1 MGYKLAGYNH
11 LGGIEIDPKIAYTY
25 KANHDPKYFYI
36 EDIREFNKRKDLP
49 EELYDLDILD
59 GSPPCTTFSM
69 AGSREQSWGKLKYFR
84 EGQSA
89 QVLDD
94 LVYVYCDTVEKL
106 KPKTVI
112 LENVPGLIAGNALKY
127 AIGIYERLAG
137 IGYDVQIFSLNA
149 ATMGVPQARERVF
162 FIARQRSLGW
172 QDLKLNYDYK
182 PVTFGEIEEQ
192 RPEVKPLIPSL
203 AARWPYV
210 QYGDQSFKMA
220 NCRYIGDNSK
230 SSFFSASI
238 VYDDWVHCT
247 LTSSGHSVYYQEQR
261 NVSDQEYSR
270 MSTFPND
277 FDYCGASV
285 RYVCGMSV
293 PPLMT
298 AAIAK
303 EMRSQWFKV

>member
-172 QDLKLNYDYK
+172 QDL
-182 PVTFGEIEEQ
+182 
-192 RPEVKPLIPSL
+192 
-203 AARWPYV
+203 
-210 QYGDQSFKMA
+210 
-220 NCRYIGDNSK
+220 
-230 SSFFSASI
+230 
-238 VYDDWVHCT
+238 
-247 LTSSGHSVYYQEQR
+247 
-261 NVSDQEYSR
+261 
-270 MSTFPND
+270 
-277 FDYCGASV
+277 
-285 RYVCGMSV
+285 
-293 PPLMT
+293 
-298 AAIAK
+298 
-303 EMRSQWFKV
+303 